1 MVSQSSGPAPEFI
14 ERQRE
19 RLRALHRELTGI
31 ELEIDEEE
39 QDFETEYTSDTPD
52 SGDEYQSLQ
61 AREADAGLHDEAE
74 RRLRDVRRALQ
85 KIDEGT
91 YGLSDASGEP
101 IAEGRLEAI
110 PEAIYTVEEEKR
122 REGG

>member
-1 MVSQSSGPAPEFI
+1 MVSQSSGPDPEFI

-19 RLRALHRELTGI
+19 RLRALHRELNGI

-101 IAEGRLEAI
+101 ITEGRLEAI

>member
-14 ERQRE
+14 ELQRE
-19 RLRALHRELTGI
+19 RLRALHREITGI

-101 IAEGRLEAI
+101 IAKGRLEAI